1 MSGKAMQKPN
11 YFAAEVAAVYDDDA
25 TMFSAEAVDP
35 VVNSLATFAG
45 GGSALEFGIGTGRI
59 ALPLAKRG
67 VTVAGIDLSPQM
79 LNVLAAKPGAN
90 QLTVMQGDF
99 ATTQIAGA
107 FDLVFLVFNTIMN
120 LTTQSQQVAC
130 FANAAAHLRP
140 GGHFVVEVLVP
151 RLQQWPVGETTRLFA
166 FSDQHI
172 GVDEYDVVNQNLVS
186 HHVHWRDGVA
196 VRTSLPCRYVWPSE
210 LDLMAQMAGIQ
221 LQSRQGGWQG
231 EAFTARSDSHVSVW
245 QRA

>member
-25 TMFSAEAVDP
+25 AMFSAQVVDP
-35 VVNSLATFAG
+35 VVNSLAMLAG
-45 GGSALEFGIGTGRI
+45 DGSALEFGIGTGRI

-67 VTVAGIDLSPQM
+67 VKVAGIDLSPQM
-79 LNVLAAKPGAN
+79 LNILTAKPGAD

-140 GGHFVVEVLVP
+140 GGILLLRSWCRDCSNG
-151 RLQQWPVGETTRLFA
+151 RLPKRL
-166 FSDQHI
+166 
-172 GVDEYDVVNQNLVS
+172 G
-186 HHVHWRDGVA
+186 
-196 VRTSLPCRYVWPSE
+196 C
-210 LDLMAQMAGIQ
+210 
-221 LQSRQGGWQG
+221 SRL
-231 EAFTARSDSHVSVW
+231 ATNTLASTNTMR
-245 QRA
+245 